1 MKGTVRRY
9 LSEKRYGF
17 IVPDNSDSEVFF
29 HLSVFNG
36 SSVVPPLTGEYVE
49 YQLGDEGTRAE
60 SVRRLMDPLHCEGTV
75 DSYDP
80 LKGYGFISSSSGH
93 CYLHKS
99 EVLGGMV
106 PTVGSRVVFYRT
118 ERFRRQESPRA
129 VCSYVR
135 DGAGVRLPAH

>member
-36 SSVVPPLTGEYVE
+36 SSVVPPLTGEHVE
-49 YQLGDEGTRAE
+49 YQLGGEGTRAE
-60 SVRRLMDPLHCEGTV
+60 SVQRLIDPVHCEGTV

-118 ERFRRQESPRA
+118 DAPPSAKRPRA
-129 VCSYVR
+129 CYVT
-135 DGAGVRLPAH
+135 VLT